1 MSQTIAGLVIGTA
14 YQLTWDMESGYHCC
28 GNPASPGVS
37 AAIDGNTWLFTVLNS
52 NYWGTTPMFT
62 ETFTYTGTSNTLM
75 FSSQLNSTDQDAGFD
90 NISITPVG
98 SAGVPEPSSFVLVG
112 AGIAAV
118 LLRRRR

>member
-1 MSQTIAGLVIGTA
+1 
-14 YQLTWDMESGYHCC
+14 
-28 GNPASPGVS
+28 
-37 AAIDGNTWLFTVLNS
+37 
-52 NYWGTTPMFT
+52 MFT

-75 FSSQLNSTDQDAGFD
+75 FSSQLNGTDQDAGFD